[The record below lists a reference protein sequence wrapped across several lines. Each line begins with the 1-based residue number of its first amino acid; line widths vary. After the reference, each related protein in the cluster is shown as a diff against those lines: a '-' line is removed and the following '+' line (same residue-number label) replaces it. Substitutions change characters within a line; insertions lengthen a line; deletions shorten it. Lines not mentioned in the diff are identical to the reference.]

1 MKRYFFFTL
10 FILPFLW
17 VTVYFGNDLLRIFE
31 SNKPSKSIGSTSN
44 GHLEN
49 GKRLPSSG
57 DNYVTYSRLGSFI
70 GRTALHN
77 KVLDTIL
84 DAYGRL
90 EKANP
95 GVVYVFG
102 ETGWPSGGRFRPHKT
117 HRNGLSIDFMV
128 PVIAKD
134 DDSTKLPTNI
144 LNKFGYGI
152 EFDKNGL
159 TENYKIDFE
168 SIAKHLYQLH
178 LAAAENGTR
187 IERVIFDPK
196 LQPFLFATETG
207 SKIRSL
213 ISLSSNPSWVRHDEH
228 YHVDFAIE

>member
-1 MKRYFFFTL
+1 MKRYLFYTL
-10 FILPFLW
+10 FIFLFLW
-17 VTVYFGNDLLRIFE
+17 VTVYFGNDLLRTFE
-31 SNKPSKSIGSTSN
+31 SNKPSRSIGSTSN
-44 GHLEN
+44 GQLEN

-57 DNYVTYSRLGSFI
+57 ENYVTYSRLGSFI

-77 KVLDTIL
+77 KVRDTVL
-84 DAYGRL
+84 DAYARV
-90 EKANP
+90 EKVNP
-95 GVVYVFG
+95 EVVYVFG

-117 HRNGLSIDFMV
+117 HRNGLSVDFMV
-128 PVIAKD
+128 PVVTRNNE
-134 DDSTKLPTNI
+134 STILPTNL

-152 EFDKNGL
+152 EFDSNGL
-159 TENYKIDFE
+159 TANYKIDFE

-196 LQPFLFATETG
+196 LQPDLLATETG
-207 SKIRSL
+207 GKLRSL
-213 ISLSSNPSWVRHDEH
+213 ISFSTNPSWVRHDEH